1 MNLQELSRMR
11 LLIIGAL
18 ALTLAGC
25 GQPKVE
31 PEFGAKVRAYL
42 LENPELLV
50 EMSEALKA
58 KQARISVQRN
68 QSKLERDGRDHVLNP
83 DGDITV
89 VQFFDYNCGYCKV
102 IAPQILDMAR
112 TRPNVRFVF
121 KDMVIFGASS
131 EYAAAAA
138 SLARTPAQFT
148 SIHNALMTAKPLN
161 DAAVDRILTAHGIAP
176 AAARAA
182 MADGK
187 RQTYLR
193 DVQTLAH
200 DMGIDGTP
208 AFVVGEAVVHGADP
222 DSLNAAI
229 AAELRRKNKTT

>member
-1 MNLQELSRMR
+1 MR

-18 ALTLAGC
+18 ALTLAAC

-42 LENPELLV
+42 LENPEVLV
-50 EMSEALKA
+50 EVSRALEAKQQAERAEKA
-58 KQARISVQRN
+58 KASIGPNRG
-68 QSKLERDGRDHVLNP
+68 KLERDGRDHVLNP

-121 KDMVIFGASS
+121 KDMVIFGAAS

-161 DAAVDRILTAHGIAP
+161 EAAVDRILMAHGIAP

-222 DSLNAAI
+222 GSLNAAI

>member
-1 MNLQELSRMR
+1 MR
-11 LLIIGAL
+11 VLFIAAL
-18 ALTLAGC
+18 ALTLAAC

-42 LENPELLV
+42 LENPEVLV
-50 EMSEALKA
+50 EVSQALEAKQQAERAEKA
-58 KQARISVQRN
+58 KASIGPNRG
-68 QSKLERDGRDHVLNP
+68 KLERDARDHVLNP

-102 IAPQILDMAR
+102 IAPEILEMAR

-121 KDMVIFGASS
+121 KDMVIFGAAS
-131 EYAAAAA
+131 EYAAAGA
-138 SLARTPAQFT
+138 SLARTPAQF
-148 SIHNALMTAKPLN
+148 SSLHGALMTAKPLN
-161 DAAVDRILTAHGIAP
+161 EAAVDRILTAHGVSP

-208 AFVVGEAVVHGADP
+208 AFVVGDNVVHGADP
-222 DSLNAAI
+222 ESLKAAI